1 VPLPT
6 AADCHNNY
14 FQLRKVESD
23 LNQENKMK
31 RTLEDMNHPLTGTAA
46 AAVAPHRTVLTTT
59 TTSTTTTPSSSSF
72 LPMNSSST
80 NITILHQ
87 QQQMDSL
94 QIELDHERDG
104 RRLDQKKSQH
114 AVDVLQQ
121 KLLLLQT
128 EMKQLRTLYDDTTEH
143 DEKRIQ
149 QLTEARNKALHLNRQ
164 YQIQM
169 EGMTGQHDPSS
180 SKTQEATGSDQ
191 IDAELERFQV
201 LNERLN
207 EQILKYKENEF
218 TYQNEIVN
226 LKRTVEQKL
235 QAFEEKSLSQYIKH
249 PLLEEAPASVL
260 QELNRCRIQLANRER
275 QIRQMEKRLD
285 SQTERCNALLHET
298 EVHRMQTKRYPLLQS
313 EIQSLHQQYA
323 KQEAELNAWND
334 FAHQLNE
341 IIQSSSLSASGH
353 TSKGTIS
360 ESETPT
366 TQHTPPEITTILR
379 YLEMTKQ
386 QLTQAQKQ
394 MQYRQTLLHEN
405 RDDSASRSTSYNPKD
420 ESAEPENQH
429 EWKEH
434 EYKIQLHMLSQQF
447 DLSQNQILLYQREI
461 DSYKQLIETYEQQIQ
476 FQFGKEKHDDRAGSS
491 HSRIDP
497 AYDTLRIQSESTKE
511 RLELLQDTHMNLV
524 SQLQDSQTER
534 AKSETELDRVRV
546 KYKQLKDALDTEKDR
561 RVVAEERMVQA
572 ELLSAKGSFDAGK
585 TRILHFAETPL
596 VQALKE
602 EVEVLKRQL
611 EQSALSTAAASSA
624 SPSDTSF
631 LNSSSTAGMEAIVT
645 PGLPNPEK
653 LIQRLKENFKEQIA
667 FFREGVYMITGYK
680 VEMLPNNSDR
690 PVFRLRSVFAE
701 NEDDQLLIQWSKD
714 IQKNRNID
722 PTNSATSVASLDI
735 LDTDLAKILATTP
748 SYEYMSKFHSL
759 PAFLASVQLS
769 LFEKQTVFM

>member
-1 VPLPT
+1 
-6 AADCHNNY
+6 
-14 FQLRKVESD
+14 
-23 LNQENKMK
+23 MK
-31 RTLEDMNHPLTGTAA
+31 RTLEDMNHPLTTTGTAA
-46 AAVAPHRTVLTTT
+46 AAAVVAPHRTVLTTA
-59 TTSTTTTPSSSSF
+59 TTPSSSSF

-143 DEKRIQ
+143 DEKRIL

-169 EGMTGQHDPSS
+169 EGMTGQHDSSS

-191 IDAELERFQV
+191 IDVELKRFKV

-207 EQILKYKENEF
+207 EQILKYKENEI
-218 TYQNEIVN
+218 TYQNDIVN

-235 QAFEEKSLSQYIKH
+235 QDFEEKSLSQSIQH

-298 EVHRMQTKRYPLLQS
+298 EVHRMQMKRYPLLQS

-341 IIQSSSLSASGH
+341 IIQSSSSSSSDH
-353 TSKGTIS
+353 PSKATIS

-394 MQYRQTLLHEN
+394 MQYRQTLLHQN
-405 RDDSASRSTSYNPKD
+405 RVDSASSSTIFNPND

-429 EWKEH
+429 QREWKEH
-434 EYKIQLHMLSQQF
+434 EYKIQLHSLSQKF

-476 FQFGKEKHDDRAGSS
+476 FQFGKEKPDDRARSS

-497 AYDTLRIQSESTKE
+497 AYDTLRIQSESTNE

-524 SQLQDSQTER
+524 SQLHDSQTER
-534 AKSETELDRVRV
+534 AKSETELDRVRM

-585 TRILHFAETPL
+585 TRVLHFAETPL

-631 LNSSSTAGMEAIVT
+631 LNSSSAGMEAIVT

-714 IQKNRNID
+714 FQKNRNID
-722 PTNSATSVASLDI
+722 PTNSATSAASLDI